1 MDFGEGGVGS
11 GAHFNCGFMMSTER
25 RELCLILFPTFY
37 SPSISIGLSF
47 SLPSP
52 LSPAPS
58 VPPLCSLIVC
68 SLSLSLSH
76 SWRLSLLSSHSSCCC
91 CVRERRQRGCFRG
104 AGSFPSSGS
113 HLSTV
118 VLTGW
123 GLNLSL
129 SGWLLLLRGGAW
141 MKEGGMGWRGWSP
154 ARLVSAFG

>member
-58 VPPLCSLIVC
+58 VPPLCSLFVC
-68 SLSLSLSH
+68 SLSLSFSFLAAISP
-76 SWRLSLLSSHSSCCC
+76 LLPFLLLLLCQ
-91 CVRERRQRGCFRG
+91 RRQRGCFRG

-123 GLNLSL
+123 GLNLFL

>member
-91 CVRERRQRGCFRG
+91 CVRGDREDALEEQVVFLPPDHTSPLLSSRVGVSICSSLAGCCC
-104 AGSFPSSGS
+104 SEE
-113 HLSTV
+113 
-118 VLTGW
+118 
-123 GLNLSL
+123 GL
-129 SGWLLLLRGGAW
+129 G
-141 MKEGGMGWRGWSP
+141 
-154 ARLVSAFG
+154 